1 MQFHISFRREHRWRD
16 SWIFK
21 IRVLKKAFSKEFY
34 FIRRRRQQLWSVEQ
48 RRYNRLTFAKS
59 AISKLPKVSRA
70 KFLKIDGLFCSIS
83 IRKFGSLKNLFVTI
97 NSLPTLYFGFRRFIL
112 FIQTKK
118 VISMNYGSSAS
129 SWKPCWRVKPDLIST
144 MRWDIYINSNLKPL
158 KQSTGSMR
166 TSYFKDIFPWNISQ
180 TVKKI
185 TPTHMRIV
193 INYVM
198 K

>member
-1 MQFHISFRREHRWRD
+1 M
-16 SWIFK
+16 
-21 IRVLKKAFSKEFY
+21 
-34 FIRRRRQQLWSVEQ
+34 
-48 RRYNRLTFAKS
+48 KS
-59 AISKLPKVSRA
+59 AISNSPKVWRA
-70 KFLKIDGLFCSIS
+70 KFLRIDGLFCSFS

-97 NSLPTLYFGFRRFIL
+97 NSLPKLYFRFRRFIL

-118 VISMNYGSSAS
+118 VISMNYGSGAS
-129 SWKPCWRVKPDLIST
+129 GWKPCWRVEPDLIST
-144 MRWDIYINSNLKPL
+144 MRWDIYMNSNLKPL

-180 TVKKI
+180 MVKKI